1 MPVNA
6 HPEHTFVPF
15 EHTAIDQSL
24 SARFEQ
30 LAACYPDRPAVVS
43 AELQFSYAELNQVA
57 NRIARAVLARLGEGE
72 EPVAFLFEEGAFIIA
87 AILGILKAGKIYVP
101 LDPAFP
107 HARIAYMLENSQARL
122 LLTNRKHLSQAHRVA
137 LGGQEI
143 LNCDDVDF
151 NIAPGNLDRPISA
164 EAGAVILYTSGS
176 TGRPKGVL
184 HSHRNILVET
194 KNYTND
200 ARICPEDRLSQCH
213 SCSFVNSIRNIYGA
227 LLNGATLFP
236 YDVATEGV
244 AFLAE
249 WILIHRITIFHV
261 VPTIFRRFLDTVAP
275 DATFPA
281 VRILRIGGE
290 PINNKD
296 VKCFQHHFS
305 PSCLLMHVIGPTE
318 TLTIRRCFITH
329 DWRSDDGKVPVGYAI
344 PDKEV
349 VLLDET
355 GREVGANQMG
365 EIAVRSKYLALGYW
379 GQPDLTQVAFTPDPR
394 GGGKQLYLT
403 GDLGMMRPDG
413 CLIHMGR
420 KDFQVKIRG
429 YRVEVAEIEEALL
442 GIDSIKAAVVHPQ
455 ADEAGEQRLVAYVVT
470 AASKAPT
477 VGELR
482 RALAQTLP
490 DYMVPSAF
498 VFMDTLPLLPNGKID
513 RRALPAPNHARP
525 SLNAAYV
532 APRTP
537 TESDLA
543 RIWAEVLE
551 LEQVGVHDHFLEL
564 GGDSLLATRILSRV
578 IKTFRVELSIQ
589 ALLAAP
595 TVAQMAE
602 LIVPH

>member
-1 MPVNA
+1 MPANA
-6 HPEHTFVPF
+6 FVPF

-151 NIAPGNLDRPISA
+151 NITPGNLDRPISA

-236 YDVATEGV
+236 YDVATGGV

-249 WILIHRITIFHV
+249 WIRIHRITIFHV
-261 VPTIFRRFLDTVAP
+261 VPTIFRRFLDAVAP
-275 DATFPA
+275 DAAFPA

-290 PINNKD
+290 PINNND

-305 PSCLLMHVIGPTE
+305 PNCVLMHVIGPTE
-318 TLTIRRCFITH
+318 TLTIRRFFITH

-365 EIAVRSKYLALGYW
+365 EICGQKQISGARLLG
-379 GQPDLTQVAFTPDPR
+379 TT
-394 GGGKQLYLT
+394 
-403 GDLGMMRPDG
+403 RPYAG
-413 CLIHMGR
+413 CL
-420 KDFQVKIRG
+420 
-429 YRVEVAEIEEALL
+429 Y
-442 GIDSIKAAVVHPQ
+442 P
-455 ADEAGEQRLVAYVVT
+455 
-470 AASKAPT
+470 
-477 VGELR
+477 
-482 RALAQTLP
+482 
-490 DYMVPSAF
+490 
-498 VFMDTLPLLPNGKID
+498 
-513 RRALPAPNHARP
+513 
-525 SLNAAYV
+525 
-532 APRTP
+532 
-537 TESDLA
+537 
-543 RIWAEVLE
+543 
-551 LEQVGVHDHFLEL
+551 
-564 GGDSLLATRILSRV
+564 
-578 IKTFRVELSIQ
+578 
-589 ALLAAP
+589 
-595 TVAQMAE
+595 
-602 LIVPH
+602 